1 MMTRNARR
9 VLAVMLTLGV
19 LGAGGKWTVVAQ
31 QALDCGLNGFCVS
44 NSTSSLLG
52 LPQGTLNIV
61 TYQPWDRVVKNPA
74 AAAWLPLEAEA
85 RAALA
90 VLHGVA
96 NDNRLPHAALDDIRA
111 MMFLRLLSIAQKK
124 HNGDTLTV
132 VEQDALDT
140 FADVIVERRVGP
152 AEKALFEYSR
162 WQADPC
168 HYTVPAGFGFE
179 QYAPGPQCG
188 VGGVML
194 SGPPRPPTKEQFTA
208 YGAALAFKKAND
220 ELTNVKRAALH
231 IPASN
236 TTFTY
241 DPSVDAE
248 AAYRDMDEA
257 LAIATGVAGAVLV
270 GSLATIAALTS
281 ITVASTFAAMAGSF
295 SIFGTIASSV
305 AIGAFSSAA
314 AVGVGI
320 AATVPAF
327 VIIATVVA
335 VVYIIQFAED
345 QSVLPMLQESLEK
358 SRRVPDVWALATS
371 EESLNQLELY
381 ATFVHQTLPSYDDER
396 VANVRPTPPSQRQPG
411 DPQFE
416 VNGVVQDELETAA
429 PDGQLQQTFMSQ
441 GWFVT
446 RKQASAGVWM
456 PWQWSLYLHYRA
468 QDETHIAGI
477 QPSGFFRLNTSSD
490 PATNAEKVS
499 ELQVPSPAGNP
510 RVVKWHGNHAPRL
523 APHVSDQPAILS
535 PVTFTAGASDQDVGD
550 TITGITWIIEDPVF
564 QVPFGFRG
572 DFGECGLTPSGGFDP
587 TGTGLRMAC
596 NGRVFGDNGSGISHI
611 FDRPGTF
618 GVLVMA
624 QDSNGAVSRE
634 KFNVVIGN
642 VGPTLAVQTPV
653 ATVAEG
659 QAITVTGT
667 VNFPAVSPGQ
677 YSALTT
683 VAVEWGDGEV
693 TQRMYPCRFGSTV
706 PADAECGFVQNAEGL
721 VYTTSQ
727 PPGPWSFSFS
737 HSYVH
742 RADST
747 FPDPT
752 QIKVYAITTLGG
764 RSQTERFDVSVSNV
778 PPAVVFRPVCPFL
791 SAITC
796 TAVND
801 HREVAMGERLTI
813 RGSIFDEPLAS
824 HFVKV
829 IWGDATSS
837 AYTAGCTAAGCPG
850 FGDPW
855 PGGTGKPMDLFR
867 NYAAAGTYPIKIT
880 VDDGGPNGEVIYS
893 TEAIIFG
900 VSDLT
905 GPAEVAAG
913 APATFAFATTLP
925 INGTATITPTC
936 PGGQVSEQSSTSFT
950 CVFNQVSAK
959 TAAQVKLQAVIAGRT
974 FEKTVNVDI
983 LPLLTTVSP
992 LSGPTTVTERT
1003 TVVYSYSETHSA
1015 GGLVFYAPGCGLHA
1029 DNIASVG
1036 GSSITCRFHEVSVP
1050 TTTSVS
1056 VTVSALG
1063 GNDSSELLVTVMP
1076 DTAPPTLTL
1085 PSPAPVDSTS
1095 HLGAIVSFS
1104 ASATDAISGTEQVI
1118 CRPAPGS
1125 QFPIGSTEVLCTAR
1139 DWRENEA
1146 EGSFSVVVIDKTLPT
1161 LTLPA
1166 PMTLDASGPSGAVA
1180 TFTATAIDAAPANP
1194 AVSCLPTSGST
1205 FAFGTTAVVCRAT
1218 DEAGNEADGRFNV
1231 TVQGP
1236 TQQLASLSARIQ
1248 AMAIDAKLKAKLLKL
1263 LSDVTNVL
1271 PKSRPGACGQLSE
1284 FLAVATD
1291 SVRKGLTVEQLN
1303 EIVVEVNRIRAVI
1316 GC

>member
-1 MMTRNARR
+1 
-9 VLAVMLTLGV
+9 MLTLGV
-19 LGAGGKWTVVAQ
+19 LGGGGQWTVIAQ
-31 QALDCGLNGFCVS
+31 QALDCSLNGFCLP
-44 NSTSSLLG
+44 NSASSLLG

-61 TYQPWDRVVKNPA
+61 TYQPWDRVVKNPT

-96 NDNRLPHAALDDIRA
+96 NDNRLPHASLDDIRA
-111 MMFLRLLSIAQKK
+111 MMFMRLLSIAQKK
-124 HNGDTLTV
+124 HNGDTLTD

-140 FADVIVERRVGP
+140 FTDVIVERRVGP
-152 AEKALFEYSR
+152 AEKALSEYAR

-168 HYTVPAGFGFE
+168 HYTVPPGFGFE
-179 QYAPGPQCG
+179 QYAPGPQCS

-208 YGAALAFKKAND
+208 YGAALAFKEAND
-220 ELTNVKRAALH
+220 ELRNVKRAALG

-305 AIGAFSSAA
+305 AIGAATSAA

-320 AATVPAF
+320 ALTVPAF
-327 VIIATVVA
+327 VIISTVVA

-371 EESLNQLELY
+371 DESLNQLELY
-381 ATFVHQTLPSYDDER
+381 TTFVHQTLPSYDDER
-396 VANVRPTPPSQRQPG
+396 VANVRPAPPSQRQPG

-416 VNGVVQDELETAA
+416 VDGVVQDELETAA

-446 RKQASAGVWM
+446 RKQASAGIWM
-456 PWQWSLYLHYRA
+456 PWQWSLYLHYRGP

-477 QPSGFFRLNTSSD
+477 QPGGFFRLRKTSGGT
-490 PATNAEKVS
+490 ATNAVKVS

-523 APHVSDQPAILS
+523 APRVSEQPAILT
-535 PVTFTAGASDQDVGD
+535 PVTFTAGASDQDGD
-550 TITGITWIIEDPVF
+550 TITGIMWFIEDPSYPAHPVK
-564 QVPFGFRG
+564 G
-572 DFGECGLTPSGGFDP
+572 DFAECSFTPPGRIDPATNLPLVCPWRASGD
-587 TGTGLRMAC
+587 A
-596 NGRVFGDNGSGISHI
+596 GSGISHT
-611 FDRPGTF
+611 FARPGTF

-624 QDSNGAVSRE
+624 VDSNGAVSRE
-634 KFNVVIGN
+634 QFNVVIGN
-642 VGPTLAVQTPV
+642 SAPTLAVQTPV
-653 ATVAEG
+653 STIVEG
-659 QAITVTGT
+659 QGITVTGT
-667 VNFPAVSPGQ
+667 VNFPEISPGM
-677 YSALTT
+677 YSALTR
-683 VAVEWGDGEV
+683 VVVDWGDGVGAE
-693 TQRMYPCRFGSTV
+693 RIYPCRAPGTLL
-706 PADAECGFVQNAEGL
+706 PADAECVNVITPEGHAF
-721 VYTTSQ
+721 TTNQ
-727 PPGPWSFSFS
+727 PPGPWSFSLS

-747 FPDPT
+747 FPSPT
-752 QIKVYAITTLGG
+752 QIKVNAVTTLGG

-778 PPAVVFRPVCPFL
+778 PPVVVFRPVCPFI

-801 HREVAMGERLTI
+801 RREVAVGERLTI
-813 RGSIFDEPLAS
+813 RGFIVDEPLAS

-829 IWGDATSS
+829 IWGDGTSS
-837 AYTAGCTAAGCPG
+837 AYPAGCTASGCPG

-855 PGGTGKPMDLFR
+855 PGSLGKPMDLIHD
-867 NYAAAGTYPIKIT
+867 YPAAGTYPIEVT
-880 VDDGGPNGEVIYS
+880 VDDGGPSGIAIYS
-893 TEAIIFG
+893 TTAIMFG
-900 VSDLT
+900 LSDLT

-913 APATFAFATTLP
+913 APATFDFATTLP
-925 INGTATITPTC
+925 INGTATITPMC
-936 PGGQVSEQSSTSFT
+936 PGGQVSEQSSTNFT
-950 CVFNQVSAK
+950 CEFNDVSVK
-959 TAAQVKLQAVIAGRT
+959 TAVQVKLQAVIAGKT
-974 FEKTVNVDI
+974 FEKTANVDI
-983 LPLLTTVSP
+983 LPPATTVSP
-992 LSGPTTVTERT
+992 VSGPTTVTEGT
-1003 TVVYSYSETHSA
+1003 TATYSYSETHA
-1015 GGLVFYAPGCGLHA
+1015 TGGLVFYTAGCGPHA
-1029 DNIASVG
+1029 DMTASVG

-1056 VTVSALG
+1056 VMVSASG
-1063 GNDSSELLVTVMP
+1063 GSDSSELLVTVMP
-1076 DTAPPTLTL
+1076 DATPPTLTL
-1085 PSPAPVDSTS
+1085 PSPVSVSSTS
-1095 HLGAIVSFS
+1095 NSGAIVSYIVS
-1104 ASATDAISGTEQVI
+1104 ANDVVSGDAAVSCT
-1118 CRPAPGS
+1118 PNSGS
-1125 QFPIGSTEVLCTAR
+1125 QFPIGSTTVSCTAS
-1139 DWRENEA
+1139 DWQGNPA
-1146 EGSFSVVVIDKTLPT
+1146 KGSFSVEVNDKSIPT

-1166 PMTLDASGPSGAVA
+1166 PITLDASGPSGTVA
-1180 TFTATAIDAAPANP
+1180 PFTATASDAAPVNP
-1194 AVSCLPTSGST
+1194 VVSCLPASGST
-1205 FAFGTTAVVCRAT
+1205 FAIGTTAVACEAT
-1218 DEAGNEADGRFNV
+1218 DTAGNKAVGQFNV
-1231 TVQGP
+1231 TVRGA
-1236 TQQLASLSARIQ
+1236 TQQLASLSGRIQ
-1248 AMAIDAKLKAKLLKL
+1248 AMAIDAKLKSKLLKL

-1271 PKSRPGACGQLSE
+1271 PKSQQGACGQLSE

-1291 SVRKGLTVEQLN
+1291 AVRKGLTVQQLN
-1303 EIVVEVNRIRAVI
+1303 EIVVEVNKIKAVI